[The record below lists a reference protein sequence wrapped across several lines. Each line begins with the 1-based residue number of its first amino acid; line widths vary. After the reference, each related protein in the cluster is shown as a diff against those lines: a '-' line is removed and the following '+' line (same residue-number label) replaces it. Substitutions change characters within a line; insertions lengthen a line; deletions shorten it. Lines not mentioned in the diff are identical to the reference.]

1 MAMITNNILLKS
13 IYLTCCLLFLSSCA
27 TEIEQREQLEQPTT
41 GQTVVFGHVDMIIDG
56 EAQEWGFSWAG
67 TKSCCLLIL
76 PPDSNHAMT
85 YQINDD
91 GMFYLS
97 LNPGEYQLLG
107 FRFQKDTKSR
117 VGTINGTFNVPA
129 DSEAIYIGN
138 ITIKMVK
145 GRYKTIVQ
153 DDTADPINKY
163 KTKFP
168 QRSGQVIT
176 SLLELPD
183 RIGKFDRVIHECNSH
198 WGVDCSDNFNGVTPL
213 SPTVTT
219 QHLMAGKQPFP
230 EIDNLTPTFSWKPAG
245 RSGISYDLIIYE
257 VATYDF
263 GAGVEQTMQ
272 GRMVLYEENLLS
284 TTFHLKTPLKQ
295 KTRYYWSVRLR
306 DQNTISRW
314 STYSHFGFYIFY
326 STSGFGQWFAFS
338 TP

>member
-1 MAMITNNILLKS
+1 MKPINIILKNLFL
-13 IYLTCCLLFLSSCA
+13 ICCLLFLFSCA
-27 TEIEQREQLEQPTT
+27 TQIEQREELEKPTL
-41 GQTVVFGHVDMIIDG
+41 GESVIFGHVDVFVDG
-56 EAQEWGFSWAG
+56 EAQEWGFSWSG
-67 TKSCCLLIL
+67 DRTCCLLIL

-107 FRFQKDTKSR
+107 FRFQKGSEWT
-117 VGTINGTFNVPA
+117 VGRIGGTFTVP
-129 DSEAIYIGN
+129 DESEAMYIGN

-145 GRYKTIVQ
+145 GRYITIVQ

-168 QRSGQVIT
+168 QRSGQIKT

-183 RIGKFDRVIHECNSH
+183 RIGKFERIIHECNSL
-198 WGVDCSDNFNGVTPL
+198 WGVDCGDNFSGVTPL
-213 SPTVTT
+213 TPEVTK

-230 EIDNLTPTFSWKPAG
+230 EIDSLTPTFSWKPAG
-245 RSGISYDLIIYE
+245 KPGINYDLIIYE
-257 VATYDF
+257 VATYSF
-263 GAGVEQTMQ
+263 GGGVEQTMK
-272 GRMVLYEENLLS
+272 GRMVLYEENLS
-284 TTFHLKTPLKQ
+284 SASYQLKTPLKE
-295 KTRYYWSVRLR
+295 KTRYYWSVRFR

-314 STYSHFGFYIFY
+314 STFSHFGFYVFY
-326 STSGFGQWFAFS
+326 MTSGYGQWFAFS